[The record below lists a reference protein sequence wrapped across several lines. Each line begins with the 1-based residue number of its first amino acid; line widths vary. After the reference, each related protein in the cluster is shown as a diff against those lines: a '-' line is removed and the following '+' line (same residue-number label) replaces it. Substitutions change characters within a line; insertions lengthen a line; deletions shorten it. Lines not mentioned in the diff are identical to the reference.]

1 VADYRV
7 DELARETAT
16 TVYNIRLYIH
26 RGLLPPPRR
35 DGQIA
40 WYSDDHLHRL
50 RLINRLLDRGYDC
63 ATIGNL
69 LATWSAGHDLAEV
82 LGLDEVVNLPWTDE
96 APTYL
101 PVKEVERHFGG
112 AAAPEV
118 IERAVALGLIERCG
132 RTYRI
137 ISPRLYE
144 AGEALRAAGMSGPEV
159 LDLTEALQRDL
170 DVVAERLVSVIA
182 NRVLCPDSPDLLP
195 PPGKGAAAIA
205 SIQRLRP
212 HAFRAVEALLARAME
227 RGTDHLSRQIL
238 ESAGPRPA
246 TTPGPYDYNNDRPP
260 ADACSVPWDGV
271 AAAGVDIGVSLSRP
285 VAGGTNAPSRPG
297 WCGYR

>member
-1 VADYRV
+1 VAEYGV
-7 DELARETAT
+7 DDLARRTAT
-16 TVYNIRLYIH
+16 TVYNIRLYIR

-35 DGQIA
+35 DGRTA

-63 ATIGNL
+63 PTIADL
-69 LATWSAGHDLAEV
+69 LAAWSADHDLAEV
-82 LGLDEVVNLPWTDE
+82 LGLDEVVSLPWTDE

-101 PVKEVERHFGG
+101 PVKEVERHYGG
-112 AAAPEV
+112 AGAPEV

-144 AGEALRAAGMSGPEV
+144 AGEALRAAGVSGAEV

-182 NRVLCPDSPDLLP
+182 TRVLCPDSPDLLP
-195 PPGKGAAAIA
+195 PPGEGAAAIA

-227 RGTDHLSRQIL
+227 RSTGQLSRKIL
-238 ESAGPRPA
+238 EAAGRGTATATTPAGHRANGAGPRP
-246 TTPGPYDYNNDRPP
+246 PGLPR
-260 ADACSVPWDGV
+260 G
-271 AAAGVDIGVSLSRP
+271 LL
-285 VAGGTNAPSRPG
+285 NAK
-297 WCGYR
+297 